1 MLQLSGVTANDP
13 VVTPGGVCYETAPFA
28 AAFAAA
34 LAIACGGNDF
44 DSAGS
49 NSAGSAGN
57 ASSAPDIGNSQSAQA
72 DASAA
77 QARLIVNTNVALE
90 VEDLRGAYRTAGDL
104 ARAAGG
110 FIAESRIADG
120 DEVTSAFL
128 RLRVPGEQHDRVL
141 ESLRDV
147 GRNVTGEE
155 TNAREVTGEY
165 TDLQSRLVNLHRA
178 EEQYQTLLS
187 RAGSIDEILKV
198 TARLDDV
205 RGEIEQVQGR
215 VNLLEN
221 QSDFATNGLT
231 LSVPPPARTA
241 NLPSPVQVFVDAAEA
256 SLTVGHGVVNGV
268 AVLAVVA
275 LWAVQVLGAYLL
287 LRRPVGRLVEVSRR
301 RLT

>member
-1 MLQLSGVTANDP
+1 MKPLLL
-13 VVTPGGVCYETAPFA
+13 A
-28 AAFAAA
+28 AACAAA
-34 LAIACGGNDF
+34 LAIACGSSDF
-44 DSAGS
+44 DSDGN
-49 NSAGSAGN
+49 NSAGSAGG

-72 DASAA
+72 NASA

-90 VEDLRGAYRTAGDL
+90 VEDLRGAYTNAGNL

-120 DEVTSAFL
+120 DEVTSAFM

-141 ESLRDV
+141 ESLRGI
-147 GRNVTGEE
+147 GRNVTGKE

-165 TDLQSRLVNLHRA
+165 TDLQSRLVNLRRA

-221 QSDFATNGLT
+221 QSDFATIGLT
-231 LSVPPPARTA
+231 LSVPPPAKTA

-256 SLTVGHGVVNGV
+256 SLTVGHGVLNVA
-268 AVLAVVA
+268 AVLAVLA
-275 LWAVQVLGAYLL
+275 LWAVPVLGAYLL
-287 LRRPVGRLVEVSRR
+287 LRRPVSRLVEASKRIR
-301 RLT
+301 

>member
-1 MLQLSGVTANDP
+1 MKPLLL
-13 VVTPGGVCYETAPFA
+13 A
-28 AAFAAA
+28 AACAAA

-44 DSAGS
+44 DSARS
-49 NSAGSAGN
+49 DSAGGAGV
-57 ASSAPDIGNSQSAQA
+57 ASSAPDIGSQSAQA
-72 DASAA
+72 EASAA
-77 QARLIVNTNVALE
+77 QARLIVNTNLALE
-90 VEDLRGAYRTAGDL
+90 VEYLRDAYRTAGDL
-104 ARAAGG
+104 ARGAGG

-120 DEVTSAFL
+120 DGVTSAFL

-141 ESLRDV
+141 ESLHV
-147 GRNVTGEE
+147 IGRNVIGEE

-221 QSDFATNGLT
+221 QSDFATIGLT
-231 LSVPPPARTA
+231 LSVPPPAKTA
-241 NLPSPVQVFVDAAEA
+241 DLPSPVRVFVDAAEA
-256 SLTVGHGVVNGV
+256 SLTVGHAVMNVV

-275 LWAVQVLGAYLL
+275 LWAVPVLGVYLV
-287 LRRPVGRLVEVSRR
+287 LRRPIGRLVEVSRR
-301 RLT
+301 RLA